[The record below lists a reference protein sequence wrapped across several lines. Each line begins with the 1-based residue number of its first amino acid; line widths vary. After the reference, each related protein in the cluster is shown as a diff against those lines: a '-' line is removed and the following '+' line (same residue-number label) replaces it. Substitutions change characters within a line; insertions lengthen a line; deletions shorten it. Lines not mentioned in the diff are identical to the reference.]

1 MKWPTYSNKEINKVK
16 DVIKSGKV
24 NYWTGEEVKSFEK
37 EFSDFIGNKYS
48 IGVCNATLALEASL
62 QALNIGIGDEV
73 ITTPRSY
80 NSSASCILKV
90 GAKPIFA
97 DVDILT
103 QNISALDLRKKISK
117 KTKAIICVHLGGTPC
132 DMESIIK
139 IANKKKIKI
148 IEDCSQSHGAKYIN
162 KHVGTFSDIAVW
174 SFCNDKIMSTL
185 GEGGM
190 ISTNKKKLFLKLWSL
205 KEIGKDYYKTNTKF
219 LPRFK
224 WTHDSLGSNLR
235 MTEVQ
240 AAVGRIQL
248 KNLNQMVLKRRSIAR
263 KLNKFFKNNKFF
275 FINELEDKYYSSYY
289 RFYFF
294 LKKNNFKNKLNREKI
309 INFLRKRGHD
319 VSVGSCP
326 EIYLEK
332 PFKKILK
339 KNFRLP
345 NAYYLGQTSLALSFS
360 HLTKEKEVKKFCY
373 DIDQISKKIIY

>member
-139 IANKKKIKI
+139 IANKKK
-148 IEDCSQSHGAKYIN
+148 
-162 KHVGTFSDIAVW
+162 
-174 SFCNDKIMSTL
+174 
-185 GEGGM
+185 
-190 ISTNKKKLFLKLWSL
+190 LKLL
-205 KEIGKDYYKTNTKF
+205 KIAHNHME
-219 LPRFK
+219 
-224 WTHDSLGSNLR
+224 
-235 MTEVQ
+235 
-240 AAVGRIQL
+240 
-248 KNLNQMVLKRRSIAR
+248 LNI
-263 KLNKFFKNNKFF
+263 
-275 FINELEDKYYSSYY
+275 
-289 RFYFF
+289 
-294 LKKNNFKNKLNREKI
+294 
-309 INFLRKRGHD
+309 
-319 VSVGSCP
+319 
-326 EIYLEK
+326 
-332 PFKKILK
+332 
-339 KNFRLP
+339 
-345 NAYYLGQTSLALSFS
+345 
-360 HLTKEKEVKKFCY
+360 
-373 DIDQISKKIIY
+373 